1 MIEIFGLKKIYDN
14 RVEALKKITAKILR
28 KRTAIIGRNGAGKT
42 TLIRILSTQLMPTSG
57 YALING
63 LNILKDEEE
72 IRKKVSCIPQEA
84 RPVGLLTPYEHIL
97 IYLTARG
104 YSFKNASEEARK
116 ALKDVNLWE
125 NRNTPADELSGGM
138 KRKLFVAMALASNA
152 ELVFLDEPTTGL
164 DPLSRL
170 EVWTAIKGLGSDLV
184 LTTHYMEEAQSLA
197 DELIFMED
205 GTIIKQ
211 GTAEEVLSEFKGKV
225 RVESRKPVES
235 WKKAGGLY
243 IKYVES
249 EEAHEYVKMGYDVKQ
264 ITLEDLFL
272 KYGVEIES

>member
-1 MIEIFGLKKIYDN
+1 MIEIYELNKIYN
-14 RVEALKKITAKILR
+14 NGVEALKKITTKISK

-63 LNILKDEEE
+63 LNILNEEQK
-72 IRKKVSCIPQEA
+72 IRRKVSCIPQEA

-116 ALKDVNLWE
+116 ALKAVNLWE
-125 NRNTPADELSGGM
+125 NRNTTADELSGGM

-170 EVWTAIKGLGSDLV
+170 EVWTAIKELGSDLV
-184 LTTHYMEEAQSLA
+184 LTTHYMEEAQSLS
-197 DELIFMED
+197 EEIVFMEN
-205 GTIIKQ
+205 GSIIKQ
-211 GTAEEVLSEFKGKV
+211 GTFEEVLSEFKGKV
-225 RVESRKPVES
+225 RVESRKPVEG
-235 WKKAGGLY
+235 WKKVGGLY
-243 IKYVES
+243 ITYVDS
-249 EEAHEYVKMGYDVKQ
+249 GEAHEYVKMGYDIKQ
-264 ITLEDLFL
+264 ITLEDLFF

>member
-1 MIEIFGLKKIYDN
+1 MIEIYELNKIYN
-14 RVEALKKITAKILR
+14 NGVEALKKITTKISK

-63 LNILKDEEE
+63 LNILNEEQK
-72 IRKKVSCIPQEA
+72 IRRKVSCIPQEA

-116 ALKDVNLWE
+116 ALKAVNLWE
-125 NRNTPADELSGGM
+125 NRNTTADELSGGM

-164 DPLSRL
+164 DPLSRI
-170 EVWTAIKGLGSDLV
+170 EVWTAIKELGSDLV
-184 LTTHYMEEAQSLA
+184 LTTHYMEEAQSLS
-197 DELIFMED
+197 EEIVFMEN
-205 GTIIKQ
+205 GSIIKQ
-211 GTAEEVLSEFKGKV
+211 GTFEEVLSEFKGKV
-225 RVESRKPVES
+225 RVESRKPVEG
-235 WKKAGGLY
+235 WKKVGGLY
-243 IKYVES
+243 IKYVNS
-249 EEAHEYVKMGYDVKQ
+249 GEAHEYVKMGYDIKQ
-264 ITLEDLFL
+264 ITLEDLFF

>member
-1 MIEIFGLKKIYDN
+1 VIEIYELNKIYN
-14 RVEALKKITAKILR
+14 NGVEALKKITTKISK

-63 LNILKDEEE
+63 LNILNEEQK
-72 IRKKVSCIPQEA
+72 IRRKVSCIPQEA

-116 ALKDVNLWE
+116 ALKAVNLWE
-125 NRNTPADELSGGM
+125 NRNTTADELSGGM

-164 DPLSRL
+164 DPLSRI
-170 EVWTAIKGLGSDLV
+170 EVWTAIKELGSDLV
-184 LTTHYMEEAQSLA
+184 LTTHYMEEAQSLS
-197 DELIFMED
+197 EEIVFMEN
-205 GTIIKQ
+205 GSIIKQ
-211 GTAEEVLSEFKGKV
+211 GTFEEVLSEFKGKV
-225 RVESRKPVES
+225 RVESRKPVEG
-235 WKKAGGLY
+235 WKKVGGLY
-243 IKYVES
+243 IKYVNS
-249 EEAHEYVKMGYDVKQ
+249 GEAHEYVKMGYDIKQ
-264 ITLEDLFL
+264 ITLEDLFF

>member
-1 MIEIFGLKKIYDN
+1 MIEIYELNKIYN
-14 RVEALKKITAKILR
+14 NGVEALKKITTKLSK

-63 LNILKDEEE
+63 LNILNEEQK
-72 IRKKVSCIPQEA
+72 IRRKVSCIPQEA

-116 ALKDVNLWE
+116 ALKAVNLWE
-125 NRNTPADELSGGM
+125 NRNTTADELSGGM

-170 EVWTAIKGLGSDLV
+170 EVWTAIKELGSDLV
-184 LTTHYMEEAQSLA
+184 LTTHYMEEAQSLS
-197 DELIFMED
+197 EEIVFMEN
-205 GTIIKQ
+205 GSIIKQ
-211 GTAEEVLSEFKGKV
+211 GTFEEVLSEFKGKV
-225 RVESRKPVES
+225 RVESRKPVEG
-235 WKKAGGLY
+235 WKKVGGLY
-243 IKYVES
+243 IKYVDS
-249 EEAHEYVKMGYDVKQ
+249 VEAHEYVKMGYDIKQ
-264 ITLEDLFL
+264 ITLEDLFF

>member
-1 MIEIFGLKKIYDN
+1 MIEIFGLNKIYEN
-14 RVEALKKITAKILR
+14 RVEALKKITARISK

-63 LNILKDEEE
+63 LNILKDEDE

-116 ALKDVNLWE
+116 ALKQVNLWE

-170 EVWTAIKGLGSDLV
+170 EVWTAIKGLSSELV

-197 DELIFMED
+197 EELIFMES

-211 GTAEEVLSEFKGKV
+211 GTAEEVLSEFGGKV
-225 RVESRKPVES
+225 RIESRKPEEG
-235 WKKAGGLY
+235 WKRVGGLY
-243 IKYVES
+243 INYVDADS
-249 EEAHEYVKMGYDVKQ
+249 AQEYIKLGYDVKQ
-264 ITLEDLFL
+264 ITLEDLFF

>member
-1 MIEIFGLKKIYDN
+1 MIEIYELNKIYN
-14 RVEALKKITAKILR
+14 NGVEALKKITTKISK

-63 LNILKDEEE
+63 LNILNEEQK
-72 IRKKVSCIPQEA
+72 IRRKVSCIPQEA

-116 ALKDVNLWE
+116 ALKAVNLWE
-125 NRNTPADELSGGM
+125 NRNTTADELSGGM

-170 EVWTAIKGLGSDLV
+170 EVWTAIKELGSDLV
-184 LTTHYMEEAQSLA
+184 LTTHYMEEAQSLS
-197 DELIFMED
+197 EEIVFMEN
-205 GTIIKQ
+205 GSIIKQ
-211 GTAEEVLSEFKGKV
+211 GTFEEVMSEFKGKV
-225 RVESRKPVES
+225 RVESRKPVEG
-235 WKKAGGLY
+235 WKKVGGLY
-243 IKYVES
+243 IKYVDS
-249 EEAHEYVKMGYDVKQ
+249 GEAHEYVKMGYDIKQ
-264 ITLEDLFL
+264 ITLEDLFF

>member
-1 MIEIFGLKKIYDN
+1 VIEIYELNKIYN
-14 RVEALKKITAKILR
+14 NGVEALKKITTKISK

-63 LNILKDEEE
+63 LNILNEEQK
-72 IRKKVSCIPQEA
+72 IRRKVSCIPQEA

-116 ALKDVNLWE
+116 ALKAVNLWE
-125 NRNTPADELSGGM
+125 NRNTTADELSGGM

-170 EVWTAIKGLGSDLV
+170 EVWTAIKELGSDLV
-184 LTTHYMEEAQSLA
+184 LTTHYMEEAQSLS
-197 DELIFMED
+197 EEIVFMEN
-205 GTIIKQ
+205 GSIIKQ
-211 GTAEEVLSEFKGKV
+211 GTFEEVLSEFKGKV
-225 RVESRKPVES
+225 RVESRKPVEG
-235 WKKAGGLY
+235 WKKVGGLY
-243 IKYVES
+243 ITYVDS
-249 EEAHEYVKMGYDVKQ
+249 GKAHEYVKMGYDIKQ
-264 ITLEDLFL
+264 ITLEDLFF